1 MGHYDTCRDRNGL
14 ATVSTYCTA
23 APVSD
28 MRSVNSHWSVE
39 CYIGGEVHIPF
50 CSLVSVVC
58 EGVREEE
65 WSVSSSSKDWNVEK
79 VGEPRGWRPGEGG
92 GWWTHVYLLQ
102 GIISYEVEL

>member
-1 MGHYDTCRDRNGL
+1 MGHYDTCRDKNGL
-14 ATVSTYCTA
+14 ATVSIHCTA
-23 APVSD
+23 LQYLTCA
-28 MRSVNSHWSVE
+28 
-39 CYIGGEVHIPF
+39 GEVHIPF

-65 WSVSSSSKDWNVEK
+65 WSASSSSKDWNVEK